1 MKSAAA
7 TLPSGEQITVYFDP
21 DSKLIAGFDALDTE
35 SMLGDAP
42 SQYVFA
48 DYKDVGGLKLPHK
61 ITIRK
66 LGQPVLGGA
75 VRVRRGERRRR

>member
-1 MKSAAA
+1 
-7 TLPSGEQITVYFDP
+7 
-21 DSKLIAGFDALDTE
+21 
-35 SMLGDAP
+35 MLGDAP

-48 DYKDVGGLKLPHK
+48 DYSDVGGLKLPHK

-75 VRVRRGERRRR
+75 VRVRRRQRR